1 MLLDWIILV
10 LAIPSGY
17 LIAWLARD
25 ELIAGRIW
33 FKVLIGI
40 SLICAGVFL
49 FFGKSYMA
57 LTVIF
62 IAIVSGISL
71 IKSYDKKWT
80 RRRIS

>member
-1 MLLDWIILV
+1 MLLDGIILV

-25 ELIAGRIW
+25 ELIAGRMW

-40 SLICAGVFL
+40 SLICAGI
-49 FFGKSYMA
+49 FFFFDRSYIA

-62 IAIVSGISL
+62 IAIASGISL
-71 IKSYDKKWT
+71 MNSYDKKWT
-80 RRRIS
+80 RKVSN